1 MKKYKI
7 ILKPQFL
14 EVEDG
19 NEIEDL
25 EDVIVNFIMS
35 ITENYNDYFE
45 FEEVKDEK

>member
-14 EVEDG
+14 EVEDE